1 MFMSVPTTL
10 ISAPTTLIGVEEI
23 RDRSIEGLTNTC
35 DNAVSVLR
43 NTITSLGTVLREQNY
58 RLSQYKDVFAV
69 PICNLER
76 GKNSLEGLLSD
87 IREQYQE
94 VHNVDD
100 RYFCNTY
107 FKVKDL
113 KDWGY
118 RLVDYASATVALG
131 VITIEAAK
139 AQGATEER
147 SGTMQHWGITGGF
160 LLLSKVLSATTDYR
174 NRKER
179 EKESKRRQLVEL
191 KYRCDKAFEVAAMID
206 VLKAFNRSVDDLDPI
221 ELKTQFKRS
230 IKAIKEEN
238 GGVVS
243 ESLAKEIKKG
253 LGSLIEEKIF
263 TKAGSIA
270 VTQFKLEKRKLKK
283 TFDAWNRLRFEIDSG
298 PGVAGVG
305 SREDAHR
312 KAAVLVCVEPA
323 RGELRGVVVDLGA
336 PLNKSQGLMRAEL
349 QYGTG
354 IGARA
359 AQVSDYLSPPNL
371 MLQMG
376 TNAHFQ

>member
-1 MFMSVPTTL
+1 MSVPTTL

-206 VLKAFNRSVDDLDPI
+206 VLKAFNRSVDELDPI

-263 TKAGSIA
+263 TEAGSIA

-283 TFDAWNRLRFEIDSG
+283 IFDAWNRLRFEIDSG

-305 SREDAHR
+305 IRGETDQ

-323 RGELRGVVVDLGA
+323 RGELRGVVVDSGA

-359 AQVSDYLSPPNL
+359 AQVSRYLSPPNL

-376 TNAHFQ
+376 TDAHFQ